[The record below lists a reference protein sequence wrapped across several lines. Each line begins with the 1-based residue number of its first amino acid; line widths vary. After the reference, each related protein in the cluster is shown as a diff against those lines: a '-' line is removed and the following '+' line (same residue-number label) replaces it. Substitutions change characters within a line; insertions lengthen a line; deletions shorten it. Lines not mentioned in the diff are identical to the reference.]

1 MEHNFFEYKDNFAK
15 YKHIKSNLLIGE
27 IENIPNPKIT
37 IAIPTYRRSH
47 LIKDALNSA
56 ISQIKFENYEIIV
69 IDNEASQEEN
79 ETEKLIK
86 QYNNPKILYYKNEEN
101 IGMFG
106 NWNRCI
112 ELARGEYVTILND
125 DDWLENNFLYEV
137 IKEIKDNEGIF
148 TLAKIHDYRNKNIK
162 QHFLKKYLKFIYR
175 NLMKITKIRKLTIID
190 FFYSNRSPGSLGTLF
205 RTECLKELGGYND
218 EWFPSS
224 DYFFYT
230 YYCNEFGIKLLKK
243 ELCNYR
249 IQENES
255 MKIETAKKWPEQVF
269 YFRKYIIKYLNLEK
283 KYEFWNEISLED
295 FKKYINEF
303 WNIKILYNKEFLKSR
318 NVKKFKIKFFIKE
331 KLKNIF

>member
-1 MEHNFFEYKDNFAK
+1 MEENFFEYKDNFAK
-15 YKHIKSNLLIGE
+15 YKHIKSNLLVGE
-27 IENIPNPKIT
+27 TENIPNPKIT
-37 IAIPTYRRSH
+37 IAIPTYRRSY

-56 ISQIKFENYEIIV
+56 ISQIKFENYEIVV

-101 IGMFG
+101 IGMYG

-112 ELARGEYVTILND
+112 ELARGEYITILND

-162 QHFLKKYLKFIYR
+162 QHFLKKYLKFIYK
-175 NLMKITKIRKLTIID
+175 NLIKMTKIKKLTLID
-190 FFYSNRSPGSLGTLF
+190 FFYANRSAGSLGILF
-205 RTECLKELGGYND
+205 KTECLKKLGGYND
-218 EWFPSS
+218 KWFPSS
-224 DYFFYT
+224 DYFFHA
-230 YYCNEFGIKLLKK
+230 YYCNEFGVILLKK

-255 MKIETAKKWPEQVF
+255 MKIEAAKKWPKQT
-269 YFRKYIIKYLNLEK
+269 YLFRNYLIKYLSLDKNFIFLNEVITENLKKQINLIWNLNIPYEK
-283 KYEFWNEISLED
+283 SLRNE
-295 FKKYINEF
+295 
-303 WNIKILYNKEFLKSR
+303 LY
-318 NVKKFKIKFFIKE
+318 FIKMNLRE
-331 KLKNIF
+331 ILKNIS